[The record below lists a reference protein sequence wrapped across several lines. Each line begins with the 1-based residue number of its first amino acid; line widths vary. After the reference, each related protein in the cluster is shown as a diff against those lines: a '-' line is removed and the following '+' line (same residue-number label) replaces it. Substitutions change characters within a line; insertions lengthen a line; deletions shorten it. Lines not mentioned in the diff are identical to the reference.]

1 MLIIKKYIKDIIL
14 FIVILL
20 LWCISGFIFKID
32 YNYYNLL
39 KLPFFTLSGKYISII
54 WFIIYILNTISIIKV
69 SKITNIFRNNDYL
82 YILLTNY
89 ISNELFI
96 YFFFKLMSPFLGLA
110 ITIIVSLSSYFLY
123 IETKKISKN
132 ASYYLIPYVIYGVY
146 AFILMI
152 SIYFMNF

>member
-1 MLIIKKYIKDIIL
+1 M
-14 FIVILL
+14 
-20 LWCISGFIFKID
+20 
-32 YNYYNLL
+32 
-39 KLPFFTLSGKYISII
+39 
-54 WFIIYILNTISIIKV
+54 KV
-69 SKITNIFRNNDYL
+69 SEFTNILKNNDYL

-110 ITIIVSLSSYFLY
+110 ITIIVGLTSYFLY
-123 IETKKISKN
+123 LETKKISKK
-132 ASYYLIPYVIYGVY
+132 ASYYLIPYVIYSIY

>member
-1 MLIIKKYIKDIIL
+1 MLIIKKYVKDVVL
-14 FIVILL
+14 FIIILL
-20 LWCISGFIFKID
+20 LWCLSGLLFKID
-32 YNYYNLL
+32 YEYYNLL
-39 KLPFFTLSGKYISII
+39 KLPFFTLSGKYIGII
-54 WFIIYILNTISIIKV
+54 WFIIYILNTLSIIKV
-69 SKITNIFRNNDYL
+69 SKYTNILNNNDYL

-110 ITIIVSLSSYFLY
+110 ITTIVSLSSYFLY
-123 IETKKISKN
+123 LETKKISKK
-132 ASYYLIPYVIYGVY
+132 ASYYLIPYVVYGIY

>member
-1 MLIIKKYIKDIIL
+1 VIKIKKYIKDTLLFIIIL
-14 FIVILL
+14 F
-20 LWCISGFIFKID
+20 LWCLSGLVFKVD

-39 KLPFFTLSGKYISII
+39 KIPFFALSGKYISII

-89 ISNELFI
+89 IANELFI
-96 YFFFKLMSPFLGLA
+96 YFFFKLMSPFLGLSINTI
-110 ITIIVSLSSYFLY
+110 ITISTYFLY
-123 IETKKISKN
+123 LETKKISKV
-132 ASYYLIPYVIYGVY
+132 ASYYIIPYLIYSIY